1 MIGRGGGIEKPTAL
15 KFEANLGIFLDLCRT
30 KAAVI
35 SWSVKGPIRVSEGD
49 FGRFW

>member
-1 MIGRGGGIEKPTAL
+1 VKIETNVGIP
-15 KFEANLGIFLDLCRT
+15 LDQCRK